1 MNVHS
6 WWVPYAVL
14 LFGIWDLA
22 PGISRQIQDRKGAQ
36 PSKGLSSNA
45 FLFLGVLFNIT
56 GIWAFFA

>member
-22 PGISRQIQDRKGAQ
+22 TGISRKIKAKKGGK

-45 FLFLGVLFNIT
+45 FLFLGVLFIIT
-56 GIWAFFA
+56 GIWSFFA